1 MDEGDAWS
9 DAKQLELTLRRIR
22 FRQTPSLQ
30 EEGYSKYSKELAES
44 LDRLV
49 SELNGLLAGL
59 CKIKLEPNS
68 VEVFQ
73 EKDDTSTSIG
83 SMRITYQPPRH
94 VSFQYLDKGGQ
105 RAEEAFFLDAA
116 GPDCCHFYATPG
128 HQGFT
133 ADELARHAVSKEL
146 QIVDQSIQHQ
156 LRQRPGMG

>member
-1 MDEGDAWS
+1 MAEGDAWS
-9 DAKQLELTLRRIR
+9 DAKRLELTLRRIR

-30 EEGYSKYSKELAES
+30 EESHAKYSRELAES

-49 SELNGLLAGL
+49 SGLNGLLDGL
-59 CKIKLEPNS
+59 CRIELEPS
-68 VEVFQ
+68 GVEIFQ
-73 EKDDTSTSIG
+73 DKDDASTSIG
-83 SMRITYQPPRH
+83 SLRINYQPPRH

-105 RAEEAFFLDAA
+105 RAGEAFFLDVA
-116 GPDCCHFYATPG
+116 GPDHYLFYNTPG

-133 ADELARHAVSKEL
+133 ADELASHVFSKEL